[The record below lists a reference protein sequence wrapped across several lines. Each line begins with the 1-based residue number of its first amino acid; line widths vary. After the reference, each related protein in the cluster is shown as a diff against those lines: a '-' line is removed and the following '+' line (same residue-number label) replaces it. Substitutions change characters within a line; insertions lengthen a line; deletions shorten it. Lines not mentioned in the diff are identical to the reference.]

1 MGTEI
6 INNGA
11 TLKIIQNG
19 LTRLIVKLQIKEIS
33 VVNTSTVK
41 IDTGSGLYNTFIPHA
56 EVTNPVTADAEAL
69 RDAINAMLNTDNTG
83 GTGAA
88 TEAKQDNQIIE
99 MQDMNT
105 KMNTMLGKMD
115 TLNDRVFI
123 EALLIDEATPN
134 TIYKGYA
141 IPGASTAGA
150 VWAIERITV
159 SGEVT
164 IKKWA
169 SGNKNF
175 DKIWDNRSSLTY
187 L

>member
-6 INNGA
+6 INDGA
-11 TLKIIQNG
+11 SLRIIQNG
-19 LTRLIVKLQIKEIS
+19 LTRLVVKLQIKEILVIS
-33 VVNTSTVK
+33 GNIVK
-41 IDTGSGLYNTFIPHA
+41 IDKGSGLYNIFIPHA
-56 EVTNPVTADAEAL
+56 DVTNPVTANAEAL
-69 RDAINAMLNTDNTG
+69 RDAINAMLNTGNTG

-99 MQDMNT
+99 MQNMNT
-105 KMNTMLGKMD
+105 KMTSMLGKID

-141 IPGASTAGA
+141 IPGSATNAA
-150 VWAIERITV
+150 VWAIER
-159 SGEVT
+159 VT
-164 IKKWA
+164 ISGDVTVTKWA
-169 SGNKNF
+169 AGNKNF
-175 DKIWDNRSSLTY
+175 DKVWDNRSSLTY